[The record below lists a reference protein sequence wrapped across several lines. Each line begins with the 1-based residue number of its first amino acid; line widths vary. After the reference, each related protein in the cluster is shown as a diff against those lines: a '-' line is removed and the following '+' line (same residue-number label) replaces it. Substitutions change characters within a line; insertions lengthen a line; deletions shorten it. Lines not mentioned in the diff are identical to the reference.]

1 MAGWRNK
8 DEGMNEAQV
17 IALAGVF
24 QAAALVRATATTG
37 SQDAAALETSIASIM
52 RIDVDEAADAFGGVA
67 RLRLGL
73 ETLVQQVDRAPGDL
87 AASQIA
93 VSVLRVE
100 RKLAARPS
108 MLQALREGIEAIQ
121 RQVDHLGVTHVS
133 VLARLSELYANTLS
147 NLRPRVIVQGNPLYL
162 QQPAQVE
169 RIRAT
174 LLAGVRAA
182 VLWRQLGGSQWQLL
196 FKRRQAVMLARGL
209 LSRARLDGG

>member
-1 MAGWRNK
+1 
-8 DEGMNEAQV
+8 MNEAQV

-24 QAAALVRATATTG
+24 QAAALVRMTATTG
-37 SQDAAALETSIASIM
+37 SQDATALETSIASVM

-73 ETLVQQVDRAPGDL
+73 ETLVQQLDRTPGDL

-100 RKLAARPS
+100 RKLAGRPS

-121 RQVDHLGVTHVS
+121 RQVDHLGVTNVS

-174 LLAGVRAA
+174 LLAGARAA